1 MITSTEKTVPL
12 SVRLAGGLLLG
23 AAGAAMGY
31 LVSGQMRAGEASWED
46 GLAVLM
52 GVMLLALGL
61 VMTYVL
67 VSRPATVPKGCGVL
81 QIIAMIMAGILF
93 LLPVLVPDSIAPV
106 VAMAGIVAALVAQ
119 TLANVLLWR
128 RADEMLRQLMLET
141 SAISFWLLQLA
152 FFTYAAAE
160 RLGLVGGVS
169 AWGMAGVMIAIYLL
183 ASTIAAAR
191 KGLK

>member
-1 MITSTEKTVPL
+1 MIASTEKPVPL
-12 SVRLAGGLLLG
+12 SLRLAGGLLLG

-31 LVSGQMRAGEASWED
+31 LVSGQVRSAEMSWDD
-46 GLAVLM
+46 GLACLM
-52 GVMLLALGL
+52 GVMLLSVALA
-61 VMTYVL
+61 MIYVL

-81 QIIAMIMAGILF
+81 QIIAMMLAGVLYLI
-93 LLPVLVPDSIAPV
+93 PVFAPASIAPEV
-106 VAMAGIVAALVAQ
+106 VMAGIVAVLAVQ
-119 TLANVLLWR
+119 TVANVLLWR
-128 RADEMLRQLMLET
+128 RADEMLRHLMLET

-169 AWGMAGVMIAIYLL
+169 AWGMAGILMVIYLL
-183 ASTIAAAR
+183 ASTVASAR

>member
-1 MITSTEKTVPL
+1 MITSTEKPVPL
-12 SVRLAGGLLLG
+12 SIRLAGGLLLG

-31 LVSGQMRAGEASWED
+31 LVSGQVRSAEMSWDD
-46 GLAVLM
+46 GLACLM
-52 GVMLLALGL
+52 GVMLLSVALA
-61 VMTYVL
+61 MIYVL

-81 QIIAMIMAGILF
+81 QIIAMMLAGVLYLI
-93 LLPVLVPDSIAPV
+93 PVFAPASIAPEV
-106 VAMAGIVAALVAQ
+106 VMAGIVAVLAVQ
-119 TLANVLLWR
+119 TVANVLLWR
-128 RADEMLRQLMLET
+128 RADEMLRHLMLET

-169 AWGMAGVMIAIYLL
+169 AWGMAGILMVIYLF
-183 ASTIAAAR
+183 ASTVASAR

>member
-1 MITSTEKTVPL
+1 MITSTEKPVPL
-12 SVRLAGGLLLG
+12 SLRLAGGLLLG

-31 LVSGQMRAGEASWED
+31 LVSGQVRSAEMSWDD
-46 GLAVLM
+46 GLACLM
-52 GVMLLALGL
+52 GVMLLSVALA
-61 VMTYVL
+61 MIYVL

-81 QIIAMIMAGILF
+81 QIIAMMLAGVLYLI
-93 LLPVLVPDSIAPV
+93 PVFAPASIAPEV
-106 VAMAGIVAALVAQ
+106 VMAGIVAVLAVQ
-119 TLANVLLWR
+119 TVANVLLWR
-128 RADEMLRQLMLET
+128 RADEMLRHLMLET

-169 AWGMAGVMIAIYLL
+169 AWGMAGILMVIYLF
-183 ASTIAAAR
+183 ASTVASAR